1 MRNSHSASS
10 GRLRGYTTR
19 ESHLKQL
26 ALQDETAWNQF
37 YTKYR
42 AMIHGIGAARKLS
55 EDECDELMQEVAL
68 ICCNKLQN
76 FIYDPS
82 KCRFRSFLFKIT
94 ENCAFNINRKKQK
107 NSCLPLPEDYSAI
120 PELNIKFMHEYEQF
134 LLDRSFLIL
143 KHSIS
148 SETYLAFDMLI
159 RQNLPVK
166 EVVARTG
173 ISAAAL
179 YTTKHRCMKKLREII
194 SGIRLELGIPQG
206 TAAVSG
212 THKDGRA
219 EAQPRQEMEPDQ

>member
-1 MRNSHSASS
+1 MR
-10 GRLRGYTTR
+10 
-19 ESHLKQL
+19 
-26 ALQDETAWNQF
+26 
-37 YTKYR
+37 
-42 AMIHGIGAARKLS
+42 
-55 EDECDELMQEVAL
+55 
-68 ICCNKLQN
+68 
-76 FIYDPS
+76 
-82 KCRFRSFLFKIT
+82 
-94 ENCAFNINRKKQK
+94 
-107 NSCLPLPEDYSAI
+107 
-120 PELNIKFMHEYEQF
+120 EYEQF

-148 SETYLAFDMLI
+148 SETYLAFDMLV

-194 SGIRLELGIPQG
+194 NGIRLELGIPQG
-206 TAAVSG
+206 TAAVPG